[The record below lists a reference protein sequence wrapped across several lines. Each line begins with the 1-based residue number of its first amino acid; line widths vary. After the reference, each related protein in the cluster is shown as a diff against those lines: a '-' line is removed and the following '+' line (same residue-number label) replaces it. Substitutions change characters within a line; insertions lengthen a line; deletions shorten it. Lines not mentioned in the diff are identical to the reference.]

1 MYQKLI
7 IISLYAICF
16 VTSCTSNYELGSSKY
31 TSKVPK
37 GMTAFEVMLIFGARG
52 EDSFTKKEISELI
65 KPFKYLGVRGD
76 SLGLVIITETVK
88 FPMKNISKIG
98 SLLMKLK
105 KFIKKLFL
113 KLI

>member
-1 MYQKLI
+1 MEGNI
-7 IISLYAICF
+7 
-16 VTSCTSNYELGSSKY
+16 
-31 TSKVPK
+31 
-37 GMTAFEVMLIFGARG
+37 FEKI
-52 EDSFTKKEISELI
+52 
-65 KPFKYLGVRGD
+65 LGVRGD